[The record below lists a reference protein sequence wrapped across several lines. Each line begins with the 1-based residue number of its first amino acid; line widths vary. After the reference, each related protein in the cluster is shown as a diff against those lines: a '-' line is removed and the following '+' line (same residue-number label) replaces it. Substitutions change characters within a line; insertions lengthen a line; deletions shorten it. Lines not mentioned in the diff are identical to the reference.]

1 MRQAVFKILSNSIYL
16 TQQSNQI
23 SNSSLS
29 LNNNCVNNPNLNI
42 STSLTSNNSKLH
54 SNQCPECAP
63 SIQPY
68 YNNITTDSNNI
79 I

>member
-29 LNNNCVNNPNLNI
+29 LNNNCFNNPNLNI
-42 STSLTSNNSKLH
+42 STSLTFNNSKLH
-54 SNQCPECAP
+54 SDQCSESAP
-63 SIQPY
+63 STQPY
-68 YNNITTDSNNI
+68 NINISTDSNNVI
-79 I
+79 